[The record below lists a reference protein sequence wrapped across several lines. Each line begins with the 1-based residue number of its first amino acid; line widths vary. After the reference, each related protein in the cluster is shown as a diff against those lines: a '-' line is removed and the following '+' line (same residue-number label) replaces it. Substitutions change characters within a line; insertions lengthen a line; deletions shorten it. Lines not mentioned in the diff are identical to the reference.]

1 MARTGNFSVVLTR
14 LVKKR
19 RPSKW
24 SVQTLLRTAIAAKS
38 IFLKVLL
45 ARLLR
50 CLKGGDVPLAS
61 ADRFGAAFSVPG
73 IVTIGPNY
81 KLIGNLQGQVS
92 LGAYFETNHNLAK
105 WDLRQTYPDANHDGN
120 PDATAA
126 PDRDGTQELLSPEWE
141 YGISANGFITA
152 HVKPTV
158 TFGIDFNQNFM
169 PIDICT

>member
-1 MARTGNFSVVLTR
+1 M
-14 LVKKR
+14 
-19 RPSKW
+19 
-24 SVQTLLRTAIAAKS
+24 
-38 IFLKVLL
+38 
-45 ARLLR
+45 
-50 CLKGGDVPLAS
+50 PLAS

-169 PIDICT
+169 PIDICTVNLVTDGYINLYAPASTSSFSYGIDDWSQSMC